1 MRFALRS
8 PRVASRREV
17 ETNGGGRF
25 INGNCLKDAKDNS
38 LLLADQLSILA
49 DLEILVVDDDAD
61 MREFL
66 PFMLEQYGATVT
78 VVASAIEALTALSQ
92 SQPNLITSDI
102 GMPEM
107 DDYMLMR
114 QVMTLAKQAIKLWI
128 ISSKCCF

>member
-8 PRVASRREV
+8 SRREV
-17 ETNGGGRF
+17 ETNGGGKF

-49 DLEILVVDDDAD
+49 GLEILVVDDDAD

-78 VVASAIEALTALSQ
+78 LLL
-92 SQPNLITSDI
+92 QPL
-102 GMPEM
+102 
-107 DDYMLMR
+107 
-114 QVMTLAKQAIKLWI
+114 KL
-128 ISSKCCF
+128 